1 MKLDLEHLQRDHI
14 PYRRDCRACLAGS
27 FRGHIHRR
35 VVAPDAWC
43 WSMDV
48 IGPARQGEDEQLKKV
63 KYGLIATLAVP
74 DVLGKLLQPPEPS
87 DEDDGGGV
95 GPVLEAEP
103 PWEDGGDE
111 AEDPSAAEK
120 ARGVKEE
127 EKWRAAVEKEQVK
140 DVKLSDVPFFMPLTS
155 KASGEVLAAT
165 KQILLQVRRLG
176 LVVKRVHTDC
186 GREFVNKGFRAVCR
200 DRGFVRTTTGGDNFR
215 SNGRVEALVG
225 RAKNGVR
232 TLLSSSSLGPE
243 AWSFAMRHYVARVQW
258 SVATQ
263 LGGRYPRLP
272 PFGTKVFVKKRSWK
286 RIKEEFTEKVVAARV
301 LGPSLDVA
309 KGFLVKTEDG
319 SYLTTM
325 VAVENVKEF
334 SGEFEV
340 DAPPAHADEP
350 GVRRRLRGKTA
361 IAQIEEEM
369 IAKLAPL
376 DQEHLIQDEELA
388 AIFLEAGDYS
398 MKAVEEN
405 DTGVS
410 ACGFLVGVIRRTT
423 ERWCSIRANYINL
436 FLGRAIAS
444 RSPLTRLDALLTVT
458 TLTAIFSVILAFL
471 CHRSGLRHFS
481 LRGEKA
487 ADVVVEA
494 VVAVKKLRFGF
505 WDNGQDRGR
514 T

>member
-1 MKLDLEHLQRDHI
+1 MKLDSAFLEHLQRDHI

-111 AEDPSAAEK
+111 AEDPSAAGK

-140 DVKLSDVPFFMPLTS
+140 DVKLIDVPFFMPLTS

-186 GREFVNKGFRAVCR
+186 GREFVNKGFRALCR

-272 PFGTKVFVKKRSWK
+272 PFGTKVLVKKRSWK

-398 MKAVEEN
+398 MKAVEELLEGLWLGEQQAPN
-405 DTGVS
+405 RRRAVFSGTTPVSVHVLGMYRHGGVVKLGPPCLPGCALCLRS
-410 ACGFLVGVIRRTT
+410 SWWRR
-423 ERWCSIRANYINL
+423 
-436 FLGRAIAS
+436 
-444 RSPLTRLDALLTVT
+444 
-458 TLTAIFSVILAFL
+458 
-471 CHRSGLRHFS
+471 
-481 LRGEKA
+481 
-487 ADVVVEA
+487 
-494 VVAVKKLRFGF
+494 
-505 WDNGQDRGR
+505 
-514 T
+514 